1 MGRAVIASCVMAPV
15 HCLFGLHIVRRGLI
29 FIDLAVAQVAALG
42 VAFAS
47 IRGYDAHDPEA
58 HWIGL
63 SFGLAGAFII
73 ALTRFRLGRVPHEAI
88 IGVVFVV
95 ASAASI
101 LLLHASPLGA
111 EELRNLLANDILF
124 MTNEQIL
131 EVAKWYLGIIIV
143 LIFFWKR
150 ISRITLSEENEHNS
164 KRIGIVLMD
173 FVFYALLAV
182 VVTSSV
188 KYVGVLLVF
197 TWLVMPAVL
206 AFFWVDKLKTALFIA
221 LPCSLIGSAGGLAL
235 SYNRDWPTTSS
246 IVVFLGGMVA
256 IFYIIRLI
264 IPVKAQT
271 KQNL

>member
-143 LIFFWKR
+143 LMFFWKR
-150 ISRITLSEENEHNS
+150 ISRITLADENEHNT
-164 KRIGIVLMD
+164 KRIGIVFMD

-206 AFFWVDKLKTALFIA
+206 AFFWVEKMKTALIIA
-221 LPCSLIGSAGGLAL
+221 LPCSLIGSAGGLML

-256 IFYIIRLI
+256 IFYIIRLF
-264 IPVKAQT
+264 IPTKSQT
-271 KQNL
+271 KQNI